1 MTKILSID
9 LGQFKSVACLY
20 QQKAQPVF
28 RTFATTPAAL
38 HDLLV
43 ELEPDRVV
51 IEVCGIAGWIHDLCV
66 SLDLPIAVV
75 DTRHEARR
83 WNKVKHKTDRGDALK
98 LARLAAADDISTVN
112 RTPTHEAADGQTNET
127 DEQRD
132 DDRPRMSNGRGA
144 RPTRCVRQARARLIA
159 LGIAR
164 RTGPAETGDSEM

>member
-9 LGQFKSVACLY
+9 LGKFKSVACLY

-43 ELEPDRVV
+43 NSNPTASSSK
-51 IEVCGIAGWIHDLCV
+51 VCGIAGWIHDLCV

-98 LARLAAADDISTVN
+98 LARLTATDDISTV
-112 RTPTHEAADGQTNET
+112 PVSYTHLRAHET
-127 DEQRD
+127 
-132 DDRPRMSNGRGA
+132 
-144 RPTRCVRQARARLIA
+144 V
-159 LGIAR
+159 
-164 RTGPAETGDSEM
+164 